1 MKILLIKTD
10 LVGFVRKNFVKLL
23 MILSVGVIAGL
34 VAVHGGV
41 VVNDAC
47 EVCEKSNNI
56 IILYFNENRSLLSIL
71 FARLFESAL
80 ILAVILLC
88 SFNDLTCL
96 LSPVVLAY
104 KAYTTLYFDI
114 LILRCNA
121 FFGIIYFVLHTVSLL
136 LWLCVYASASC
147 KVINS
152 ACRCSYGFKEL
163 NVLCKQ
169 FVPIFIAVGVAIV
182 VETIVIF
189 VGGIFI

>member
-10 LVGFVRKNFVKLL
+10 LVGFVRRNFIKILL
-23 MILSVGVIAGL
+23 ILSVGIIAGL
-34 VAVHGGV
+34 VAVCNGIA
-41 VVNDAC
+41 VNDAC
-47 EVCEKSNNI
+47 DVCEKSNNI
-56 IILYFNENRSLLSIL
+56 IILYFNGNRSLLSIL
-71 FARLFESAL
+71 FARLFESTL

-121 FFGIIYFVLHTVSLL
+121 FFGIIYFVLHAISLL
-136 LWLCVYASASC
+136 LWLIIYAGASC

-163 NVLCKQ
+163 GILCKD
-169 FVPIFIAVGVAIV
+169 FVFVFVAVLIAIIV
-182 VETIVIF
+182 EVVVVF